1 MQQSALEL
9 SGLFASAFISST
21 IAPGGSE
28 VILLLM
34 INQHHYPVEGIVAIA
49 TIGNTLGA
57 ITTWGLGAITAKKF
71 PAANLL
77 SKKKQQVLHFVRR
90 KGLWTL
96 FFSWLPVVGDA
107 LCFAGGWL
115 QMPLLPASLLILLGK
130 LSRYAALAWIA
141 S

>member
-1 MQQSALEL
+1 
-9 SGLFASAFISST
+9 
-21 IAPGGSE
+21 
-28 VILLLM
+28 
-34 INQHHYPVEGIVAIA
+34 
-49 TIGNTLGA
+49 
-57 ITTWGLGAITAKKF
+57 
-71 PAANLL
+71 
-77 SKKKQQVLHFVRR
+77 VRR